1 MEAGTHQGGGSCYS
15 RSRAARPPAL
25 EAAPRLCLH
34 HHQPAEEAS
43 RHLQPNRSMPPWS
56 SGEPEAPGFRIG
68 CYPRGGG
75 AHRPQA
81 EGRRTRASRGDG
93 GGQEGVECWTPAE
106 YPDAAGQDGRTEQGG
121 MVGYHREGGGGGRS
135 RRAWPPSGD
144 REWKELRPNGLIHG
158 VDNCGRIQTP
168 GISGRENRCVSENL
182 SSKRKRHFCS
192 QNKENDFF

>member
-1 MEAGTHQGGGSCYS
+1 MDILHSDVEATILNYSFIYIKKKSFSLRTQSAVQSCQPATQLNNRCDRVEAGTHQGGGSCYS

-81 EGRRTRASRGDG
+81 EGRRRRPSRGDG
-93 GGQEGVECWTPAE
+93 GGQQGVEC
-106 YPDAAGQDGRTEQGG
+106 
-121 MVGYHREGGGGGRS
+121 
-135 RRAWPPSGD
+135 
-144 REWKELRPNGLIHG
+144 
-158 VDNCGRIQTP
+158 
-168 GISGRENRCVSENL
+168 
-182 SSKRKRHFCS
+182 
-192 QNKENDFF
+192 